1 MRERVE
7 MKSRKEYY
15 LTEYPGGINE
25 IAGVHDQLEVLGTQ
39 RQLKRVVQIPLAQQA
54 LDKTTLG

>member
-1 MRERVE
+1 
-7 MKSRKEYY
+7 MKRRKEYY
-15 LTEYPGGINE
+15 LTEYLGGINE

-54 LDKTTLG
+54 LDKTTLS